1 MRDDVA
7 CGAVNQGAYV
17 VEDGTMMLRIEFIE
31 AVGETG
37 QIIVIVVAYLIVWSM
52 QGV

>member
-1 MRDDVA
+1 MRDDAA
-7 CGAVNQGAYV
+7 CGAVNQGAYA
-17 VEDGTMMLRIEFIE
+17 VEDGTMMLRVEFIE

-37 QIIVIVVAYLIVWSM
+37 QIIVVAYLIVWSM